1 MNKPEKLILDYSKW
15 RCGEDGP
22 NKLGEGIVALKNDE
36 GFMCC
41 LGMWSLQLGASEDEI
56 LNKGEPNEIGTL
68 IPLFTEID
76 DDARLSTNLSC
87 ICIGINDREETT
99 PDEKISELKTALG
112 IEGIQ
117 LEVINKP

>member
-22 NKLGEGIVALKNDE
+22 NKLGEGIVALKNDQ
-36 GFMCC
+36 GFLCC

-68 IPLFTEID
+68 IPLLAEVDEDTRRSTD
-76 DDARLSTNLSC
+76 LSFV
-87 ICIGINDREETT
+87 CIGINDREETT
-99 PDEKISELKTALG
+99 PDEKISELTEVLAL
-112 IEGIQ
+112 EGIK